1 MNIGE
6 IFKESNFVAKKQ
18 LQASFFHERFATKMG
33 YHFMKVRESGYR
45 DEIFVKRS
53 ILSIK

>member
-1 MNIGE
+1 ME
-6 IFKESNFVAKKQ
+6 RFSKKVILLQ
-18 LQASFFHERFATKMG
+18 KKVQASFFHERFATKIG